1 MGVGTSPVFIIGSGR
16 SGTRALFKALS
27 QFERVEVHHEYCC
40 THIQPVAAKF
50 FMERASRDDVLGTL
64 RALHGAAISLSP
76 ADVWIDSSN
85 KLTWVIDPLMET
97 FPTAK
102 IVNVV
107 RDGRKVAASYV
118 KKLGDEMYD
127 DASVKALMAW
137 LSDPT
142 LPEPPPEKRYWWNIP
157 QPGQPFH
164 EAFPTFN
171 QLQRAAYHW
180 VESNRVARE
189 ALDQMVPPS
198 QSLTL
203 RLEDLVADQGIQE
216 RLIEF
221 IGVPWKDSFARALEK
236 PQNVIV
242 PIDYQMTTEELSDFA
257 GIASEEM
264 ATLGY
269 DLTTPEYKV
278 VY

>member
-1 MGVGTSPVFIIGSGR
+1 MSSKTSPVFIVGSGR
-16 SGTRALFKALS
+16 SGTRALFKALGH
-27 QFERVEVHHEYCC
+27 FEKVEVHHEYCC
-40 THIQPVAAKF
+40 THIQPVASKF
-50 FMERASRDDVLGTL
+50 FMERASRDDVLRTL
-64 RALHGAAISLSP
+64 QALHGAAIALSP

-85 KLTWVIDPLMET
+85 KLTWVIEPLMQI

-102 IVNVV
+102 FVNVV
-107 RDGRKVAASYV
+107 RDGRKVVASYV

-189 ALDQMVPPS
+189 ALDQIVPPS

-203 RLEDLVADQGIQE
+203 RLEDLVADQGVQE
-216 RLIEF
+216 RLIDF
-221 IGVPWKDSFARALEK
+221 IGVSWKDGFARVLEK

-242 PIDYQMTTEELSDFA
+242 PIDYQMTNGELNDFA
-257 GIASEEM
+257 EIASEEM

-269 DLTTPEYKV
+269 DMTTPEYKV